1 MHVQCIGI
9 QYVQQKFG
17 FCYFFIYV
25 VKSIA
30 FKALQWSHTHWCG
43 CIPFS
48 IILLSTFAKQIND
61 TVVRNLRRV
70 SHVNLLLNFKN
81 KQTVVAVSWNIF
93 LVYEKVSKFNYCIL
107 AIFQLLHTCK
117 PYHAPIHKTSKNK
130 QKTEYMIVGSRQWL
144 CNIIDDRKKRKRL

>member
-30 FKALQWSHTHWCG
+30 FKALQWCG

-61 TVVRNLRRV
+61 AVVRNLRRV

-81 KQTVVAVSWNIF
+81 KQYSGCCQ
-93 LVYEKVSKFNYCIL
+93 LKYLPLLYMSKCQSSIIAYLQYFNYCIL
-107 AIFQLLHTCK
+107 ANHITRRSTK
-117 PYHAPIHKTSKNK
+117 R
-130 QKTEYMIVGSRQWL
+130 QKISRKL
-144 CNIIDDRKKRKRL
+144 ST